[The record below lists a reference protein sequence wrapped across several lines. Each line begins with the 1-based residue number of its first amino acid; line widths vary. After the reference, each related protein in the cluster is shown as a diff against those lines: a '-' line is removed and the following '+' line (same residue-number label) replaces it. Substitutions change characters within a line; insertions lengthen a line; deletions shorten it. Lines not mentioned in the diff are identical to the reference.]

1 MSTPTVLK
9 LSLLLEALPPNG
21 KMTHDNIHYCG
32 QSQNNTNTCNNNNT
46 NNNNNNNN
54 NNKYRLLHVKSLI
67 SFLFTSF

>member
-32 QSQNNTNTCNNNNT
+32 QSQNNTNTCNNNN
-46 NNNNNNNN
+46 NNN
-54 NNKYRLLHVKSLI
+54 NNKYKLLHVKSLI